1 MVGLIFIL
9 KIVLELNLKPHAGLF
24 YQVAWGRFIHMLEY
38 KAQWNERIITKAN
51 RYYPSS
57 KLCHDCEKI
66 YDGLKL
72 SERQWACKLCGA
84 QHDRD
89 ENACLNLYDYDGTTY
104 LLLRKNRNHQKS
116 SKPVGATVCGGNV
129 RPKSSKKIVSEKTE
143 AVSNEARI
151 HVL

>member
-1 MVGLIFIL
+1 
-9 KIVLELNLKPHAGLF
+9 
-24 YQVAWGRFIHMLEY
+24 MLEY

-89 ENACLNLYDYDGTTY
+89 ENACLNLYDYDETSY
-104 LLLRKNRNHQKS
+104 LLLRKNLTKNKGKNRNHQS
-116 SKPVGATVCGGNV
+116 SKTVGATVCGGNV
-129 RPKSSKKIVSEKTE
+129 RPKSSKKTVSEKTE
-143 AVSNEARI
+143 AVSSEARI